1 MVRSTPTTPQSVT
14 VDVAGL
20 HRRMLDG
27 ADPTQAK
34 VPAASES
41 DDSAADF
48 AFCRK
53 LAESG
58 KTAIEID
65 AAMRASRH
73 MRPKWDEMR
82 GGQTYGQRTIQKASS
97 LQFLSQYSI

>member
-1 MVRSTPTTPQSVT
+1 
-14 VDVAGL
+14 
-20 HRRMLDG
+20 MLDG